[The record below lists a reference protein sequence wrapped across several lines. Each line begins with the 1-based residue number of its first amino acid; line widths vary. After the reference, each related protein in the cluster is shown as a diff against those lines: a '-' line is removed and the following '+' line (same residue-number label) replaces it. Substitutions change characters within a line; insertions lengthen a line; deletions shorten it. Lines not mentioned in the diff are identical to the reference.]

1 MRSATC
7 AGPACPRDAPLR
19 QEPVYI
25 CMEKTKNAH
34 AEEKKAERQRA
45 QTVLS
50 TLVTNLE
57 QHYILSQRHPQRPTL
72 QWHPQ
77 RTLSLCRYS
86 NVLNSRRWS
95 STGASSQD
103 PCVPNVLLMCC

>member
-57 QHYILSQRHPQRPTL
+57 QHYILSQRHPKRLPCSG
-72 QWHPQ
+72 
-77 RTLSLCRYS
+77 TLSALYLS
-86 NVLNSRRWS
+86 AA
-95 STGASSQD
+95 T
-103 PCVPNVLLMCC
+103 PMY